1 MKAEHQQ
8 AILAAY
14 RNALSAGD
22 NELAAT
28 FKAKI
33 AKEVAGMS
41 SLEQFGA
48 GTAVGLDNLVRGT
61 SQRIGEVLPEAVSE
75 SLGLKPKK
83 GEVEIRRRSQDAL
96 MNTIPGMVGSVVPE
110 MVATGPGVGMKAA
123 LKAGSLMG
131 LLQPTNDNENPL
143 VKSAIGAAG
152 SALGEGATKILSAP
166 FKSVLNQDQR
176 ILARK
181 AEQLGIKLDPAQ
193 TSGNRAL
200 GYLDSALNDI
210 PFTSGAQKLKNETQY
225 GQVNRAISRTFG
237 ADTDKLSNELFQSHQ
252 KIIGDEMNEIAGRNV
267 IDLDEDLITGLVG
280 TVKKIADESIDPQK
294 LKLVQNMTKD
304 LLDARRDGVI
314 PGSIYRKFNTRI
326 TGAIDKYAVSSP
338 DLAHDL
344 KALKDVVDEG
354 ASRSMDSVDLNRF
367 GELRG
372 LYSNLKTAERSF
384 VDTEGA
390 VVLSKLRGQI
400 NKGKGQ
406 EDLKDIAKISDAFLR
421 PPPNSG
427 TAPRNKT
434 MEWLT
439 HPLTMVGGGLA
450 FDPMVGASLGSGIA
464 VSTGLRGLLDPSTK
478 TNALG
483 RMVKSKYPSQL
494 LSRGGSA
501 GLLSSSE

>member
-8 AILAAY
+8 ALLSAY
-14 RNALSAGD
+14 RKALSSGD
-22 NELAAT
+22 VEMAAE
-28 FKAKI
+28 FKGAI
-33 AKEVAGMS
+33 DEMVESMS
-41 SLEQFGA
+41 GLEQFGA
-48 GTAVGLDNLVRGT
+48 GAAVGLDNLVRGT
-61 SQRIGEVLPEAVSE
+61 SQRVGEFLPEAVSE

-96 MNTIPGMVGSVVPE
+96 MNTIPGMIGSAVPE
-110 MVATGPGVGMKAA
+110 LVATGPGVGMKAA
-123 LKAGSLMG
+123 LGAGSLMG
-131 LLQPTNDNENPL
+131 LLQPTNDDE
-143 VKSAIGAAG
+143 SAIFNAGIGAAG
-152 SALGEGATKILSAP
+152 GALGEGATKLLSAP
-166 FKSVLNQDQR
+166 FKSVLSPEQR

-193 TSGNRAL
+193 KSGNRAL
-200 GYLDSALNDI
+200 GFLDSALGDMPI
-210 PFTSGAQKLKNETQY
+210 TSGGQKLKNETQY

-267 IDLDEDLITGLVG
+267 IDLDEDLITGLVD

-294 LKLVQNMTKD
+294 LKLVKNMTRD
-304 LLDARRDGVI
+304 LLEARKDGVI
-314 PGSIYRKFNTRI
+314 PGNIYRKFNTRI
-326 TGAIDKYAVSSP
+326 TGAIDKYAVSAP

-354 ASRSMDSVDLNRF
+354 ASRSMNSVDLNRF

-384 VDTEGA
+384 DVSKGE
-390 VVLSKLRGQI
+390 VVLNNLRTQI
-400 NKGKGQ
+400 KKGKGQ
-406 EDLKDIAKISDAFLR
+406 EDLADIAKISHEFLR

-427 TAPRNKT
+427 TAPRNEA
-434 MEWLT
+434 MRWLAN
-439 HPLTMVGGGLA
+439 PLTAAGGYAL
-450 FDPMVGASLGSGIA
+450 DPMVGMGMGSGLI
-464 VSTGLRGLLDPSTK
+464 VSSALRNLMDPSTK

-494 LSRGGSA
+494 LSRSGSA
-501 GLLSSSE
+501 GLLGYSE

>member
-1 MKAEHQQ
+1 MNAELQQ
-8 AILAAY
+8 QLLVAY
-14 RNALSAGD
+14 RAALSNGNNEMAGK
-22 NELAAT
+22 
-28 FKAKI
+28 FKDLI
-33 AKEVAGMS
+33 AEEVAGMS
-41 SLEQFGA
+41 GLEQFGA
-48 GTAVGLDNLVRGT
+48 GAAVGVDNLVRGT
-61 SQRIGEVLPEAVSE
+61 SQRVGEFLPEAVSE

-96 MNTIPGMVGSVVPE
+96 MNTIPGMIGSVVPE
-110 MVATGPGVGMKAA
+110 MAATGPGIGMKAA
-123 LKAGSLMG
+123 LKAGALMG
-131 LLQPTNDNENPL
+131 GLQPTNDDE
-143 VKSAIGAAG
+143 SAIFNAGIGATG

-193 TSGNRAL
+193 KSGNRAL
-200 GYLDSALNDI
+200 GYLDSALNDM
-210 PFTSGAQKLKNETQY
+210 PFTSGAQKVKNETQY

-304 LLDARRDGVI
+304 LLEARRDGVI

-326 TGAIDKYAVSSP
+326 TGAIDKHAVSSP

-384 VDTEGA
+384 DETKGQ
-390 VVLSKLRGQI
+390 VVLNTLRTQI
-400 NKGKGQ
+400 KKGKGQ
-406 EDLKDIAKISDAFLR
+406 EDLKDIAKISHEFLR

-427 TAPRNKT
+427 TAPRNKV
-434 MEWLT
+434 MDLLT
-439 HPLTMVGGGLA
+439 NPLALVGGGYAL
-450 FDPMVGASLGSGIA
+450 DPMVGMGLGSGIA

-494 LSRGGSA
+494 LSRSGSA
-501 GLLSSSE
+501 GLLGYSE